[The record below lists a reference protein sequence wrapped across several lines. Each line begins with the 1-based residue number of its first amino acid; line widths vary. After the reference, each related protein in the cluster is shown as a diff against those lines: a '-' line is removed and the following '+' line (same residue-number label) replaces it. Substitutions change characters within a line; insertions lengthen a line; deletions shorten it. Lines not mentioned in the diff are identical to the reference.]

1 METRRS
7 RRKPEKRVD
16 GMNRSRRAARAAKAE
31 AMERSAE
38 ASDRAAAA
46 ERKSTAASD
55 RTKAV
60 SAGKKKESNFVI
72 QGSILAVAGII
83 VRLIG
88 MLYRIPMTNI
98 IGDEGMGYYS
108 TAFNVYNIM
117 LILSSYSLPLAVS
130 KMVAA
135 RMAKGQY
142 RNVNRVLY
150 AALVYA
156 TIAGGIAC
164 FITWNFAEFF
174 AVSVFTTP
182 FCIYALKTLA
192 PTIWI
197 MAYLGVLRGFFQ
209 GHGTMIPTAM
219 SQIFEQIVNAI
230 ISVIAAS
237 VLFKVGLDSNKV
249 YGTTG
254 YPEAFGAAG
263 GTIGTGAGALTAL
276 LFLLFL
282 YVLFRPTVTRR
293 LRRDRSGCV
302 DSYGEI
308 SRTFVVT
315 VIPVI
320 LSSAVYNINSVIDNG
335 IMAHGF
341 ETLGRGDEF
350 LALWGIY
357 NNKYMLLVHVPL
369 AIANSLSSSLI
380 PSLSGAMAKNDRNA
394 ARAKT
399 GLAIRFAMMIA
410 IPSAVGLTVLSAPI
424 NNLLF
429 RSADNTE
436 AIRMLIIG
444 SVAVVFLSLSTVTNA
459 ILQGINRMNVP
470 VRNALIS
477 LVLHVMVLYV
487 MLMGLK
493 MGIYS
498 MVFANIFF
506 AVCMCLLNAW
516 AIRKEIRYRQELTRT
531 FFIPAVAAA
540 IMGVAAF
547 LTYRV
552 VTMVIKSNLLGTVV
566 SVAVAVAVYGVLLI
580 RLRGIEEQELKSM
593 PGGTRLLG
601 LCRKLHLM

>member
-16 GMNRSRRAARAAKAE
+16 GMNRSRRAARAAKE

-60 SAGKKKESNFVI
+60 SSGKKKESNFVI

-130 KMVAA
+130 KMVAV

-156 TIAGGIAC
+156 TIAGGVAC

-174 AVSVFTTP
+174 AVSVFATP

-293 LRRDRSGCV
+293 MRRDRSGCV

-341 ETLGRGDEF
+341 EMLGRGDEF

-380 PSLSGAMAKNDRNA
+380 PSLSGAMAKKDRKA

-429 RSADNTE
+429 RSTDNTE

-566 SVAVAVAVYGVLLI
+566 SVSVAVAVYGVLLI

-593 PGGTRLLG
+593 PGGTRLFG

>member
-7 RRKPEKRVD
+7 RRKPGTGGIPPV
-16 GMNRSRRAARAAKAE
+16 S
-31 AMERSAE
+31 
-38 ASDRAAAA
+38 
-46 ERKSTAASD
+46 STAAE
-55 RTKAV
+55 
-60 SAGKKKESNFVI
+60 KKKESNFVV

-135 RMAKGQY
+135 RIARGQY
-142 RNVNRVLY
+142 RNMSRVLC
-150 AALVYA
+150 ASLVYA
-156 TIAGGIAC
+156 TIAGGLAC
-164 FITWNFAEFF
+164 FITWNFADFF
-174 AVSVFTTP
+174 AGTLFNAPLCS
-182 FCIYALKTLA
+182 YALRTLA

-209 GHGTMIPTAM
+209 GHGTMVPTAL

-230 ISVIAAS
+230 ISVVAAG

-249 YGTTG
+249 YETTG

-263 GTIGTGAGALTAL
+263 GTIGTGSGALAAFLFMLL
-276 LFLLFL
+276 LFF
-282 YVLFRPTVTRR
+282 LFRPTLKKRIRKDKNGMVE
-293 LRRDRSGCV
+293 
-302 DSYGEI
+302 SYGQI
-308 SRTFVVT
+308 SKILFLTVV
-315 VIPVI
+315 PVI
-320 LSSAVYNINSVIDNG
+320 ISSSVYNINGVIDNG
-335 IMAHGF
+335 IMAHGM
-341 ETLGRGDEF
+341 ESLGQGKEF
-350 LALWGIY
+350 LVLWGIY

-369 AIANSLSSSLI
+369 AIANSLASSLI
-380 PSLSGAMAKNDRNA
+380 PSLSGAMARENMA
-394 ARAKT
+394 AVRAKT

-410 IPSAVGLTVLSAPI
+410 IPSAVGLTVLAAPVT
-424 NNLLF
+424 NLLF
-429 RSADNTE
+429 RGGENTE

-470 VRNALIS
+470 VRNALIA
-477 LVLHVMVLYV
+477 LMLHVVALYV
-487 MLMGLK
+487 MLMFCR

-498 MVFANIFF
+498 MVFSNILF
-506 AVCMCLLNAW
+506 ALFICLLNAV
-516 AIRKEIRYRQELTRT
+516 AIRRAIRYRQEMVKT
-531 FFIPAVAAA
+531 FVIPAVSAAL
-540 IMGVAAF
+540 MGVVAYF
-547 LTYRV
+547 TYRG
-552 VTMVIKSNLLGTVV
+552 VTLVLHSNLMGTLISVM
-566 SVAVAVAVYGVLLI
+566 VAVVVYAVLLI
-580 RLRGIEEQELKSM
+580 RLHGIEASELKSM

>member
-7 RRKPEKRVD
+7 RRKPGTGGIPPV
-16 GMNRSRRAARAAKAE
+16 S
-31 AMERSAE
+31 S
-38 ASDRAAAA
+38 SAA
-46 ERKSTAASD
+46 E
-55 RTKAV
+55 
-60 SAGKKKESNFVI
+60 KKKESNFVV

-135 RMAKGQY
+135 RIARGQY
-142 RNVNRVLY
+142 RNMSRVLC
-150 AALVYA
+150 ASLVYA
-156 TIAGGIAC
+156 TIAGGLAC
-164 FITWNFAEFF
+164 FITWNFADFF
-174 AVSVFTTP
+174 AGTLFNAPLCS
-182 FCIYALKTLA
+182 YALRTLA

-209 GHGTMIPTAM
+209 GHGTMVPTAL

-230 ISVIAAS
+230 ISVVAAG

-249 YGTTG
+249 YETTG

-263 GTIGTGAGALTAL
+263 GTIGTGSGALAAFLFMLL
-276 LFLLFL
+276 LFF
-282 YVLFRPTVTRR
+282 LFRPTLKKRIRKDKNGMVE
-293 LRRDRSGCV
+293 
-302 DSYGEI
+302 SYGQI
-308 SRTFVVT
+308 SKILFLTVV
-315 VIPVI
+315 PVI
-320 LSSAVYNINSVIDNG
+320 ISSSVYNINGVIDNG
-335 IMAHGF
+335 IMAHGM
-341 ETLGRGDEF
+341 ESLGQGKEF
-350 LALWGIY
+350 LVLWGIY

-369 AIANSLSSSLI
+369 AIANSLASSLI
-380 PSLSGAMAKNDRNA
+380 PSLSGAMAREDMA
-394 ARAKT
+394 AVRAKT

-410 IPSAVGLTVLSAPI
+410 IPSAVGLTVLAAPVT
-424 NNLLF
+424 NLLF
-429 RSADNTE
+429 RGGENTE

-470 VRNALIS
+470 VRNALIA
-477 LVLHVMVLYV
+477 LMLHVVALYV
-487 MLMGLK
+487 MLMFCR

-498 MVFANIFF
+498 MVFSNILF
-506 AVCMCLLNAW
+506 ALFICLLNAV
-516 AIRKEIRYRQELTRT
+516 AIRRAIRYRQEMVKT
-531 FFIPAVAAA
+531 FVIPAVSAAL
-540 IMGVAAF
+540 MGVVAYF
-547 LTYRV
+547 TYRG
-552 VTMVIKSNLLGTVV
+552 VTLVLHSNLMGTLISVM
-566 SVAVAVAVYGVLLI
+566 VAVVVYAVLLI
-580 RLRGIEEQELKSM
+580 RLHGIEASELKSM

>member
-7 RRKPEKRVD
+7 RRKPGAGGIPPV
-16 GMNRSRRAARAAKAE
+16 S
-31 AMERSAE
+31 
-38 ASDRAAAA
+38 
-46 ERKSTAASD
+46 STAAE
-55 RTKAV
+55 
-60 SAGKKKESNFVI
+60 KKKESNFVV

-135 RMAKGQY
+135 RIARGQY
-142 RNVNRVLY
+142 RNMSRVLC
-150 AALVYA
+150 ASLVYA
-156 TIAGGIAC
+156 TIAGGLAC
-164 FITWNFAEFF
+164 FITWNFADFF
-174 AVSVFTTP
+174 AGTLFNAPLCS
-182 FCIYALKTLA
+182 YALRTLA

-209 GHGTMIPTAM
+209 GHGTMVPTAL

-230 ISVIAAS
+230 ISVVAAG

-249 YGTTG
+249 YETTG

-263 GTIGTGAGALTAL
+263 GTIGTGSGALAAFLFMLL
-276 LFLLFL
+276 LFF
-282 YVLFRPTVTRR
+282 LFRPTLKKRIRKDKNGMVE
-293 LRRDRSGCV
+293 
-302 DSYGEI
+302 SYGQI
-308 SRTFVVT
+308 SKILFLTVV
-315 VIPVI
+315 PVI
-320 LSSAVYNINSVIDNG
+320 ISSSVYNINGVIDNG
-335 IMAHGF
+335 IMAHGM
-341 ETLGRGDEF
+341 ESLGQGKEF
-350 LALWGIY
+350 LVLWGIY

-369 AIANSLSSSLI
+369 AIANSLASSLI
-380 PSLSGAMAKNDRNA
+380 PSLSGAMAREDMA
-394 ARAKT
+394 AVRAKT

-410 IPSAVGLTVLSAPI
+410 IPSAVGLTVLAAPVT
-424 NNLLF
+424 NLLF
-429 RSADNTE
+429 RGGENTE

-470 VRNALIS
+470 VRNALIA
-477 LVLHVMVLYV
+477 LMLHVVALYV
-487 MLMGLK
+487 MLMFCR

-498 MVFANIFF
+498 MVFSNILF
-506 AVCMCLLNAW
+506 ALFICLLNAV
-516 AIRKEIRYRQELTRT
+516 AIRRAIRYRQEMVKT
-531 FFIPAVAAA
+531 FVIPAVSAAL
-540 IMGVAAF
+540 MGVVAYF
-547 LTYRV
+547 TYRG
-552 VTMVIKSNLLGTVV
+552 VTLVLHSNLMGTLISVM
-566 SVAVAVAVYGVLLI
+566 VAVVVYAVLLI
-580 RLRGIEEQELKSM
+580 RLHGIEASELKSM

>member
-7 RRKPEKRVD
+7 RRKPGTGGIPPV
-16 GMNRSRRAARAAKAE
+16 S
-31 AMERSAE
+31 
-38 ASDRAAAA
+38 
-46 ERKSTAASD
+46 STAAE
-55 RTKAV
+55 
-60 SAGKKKESNFVI
+60 KKKESNFVV

-135 RMAKGQY
+135 RIARGQY
-142 RNVNRVLY
+142 RNMSRVLC
-150 AALVYA
+150 ASLVYA
-156 TIAGGIAC
+156 TIAGGLAC
-164 FITWNFAEFF
+164 FITWNFADFF
-174 AVSVFTTP
+174 AGTLFNAPLCS
-182 FCIYALKTLA
+182 YALRTLA

-209 GHGTMIPTAM
+209 GHGTMVPTAL

-230 ISVIAAS
+230 ISVVAAG

-249 YGTTG
+249 YETTG

-263 GTIGTGAGALTAL
+263 GTIGTGSGALAAFLFMLL
-276 LFLLFL
+276 LFF
-282 YVLFRPTVTRR
+282 LFRPTLKKRIRKDKNGMVE
-293 LRRDRSGCV
+293 
-302 DSYGEI
+302 SYGQI
-308 SRTFVVT
+308 SKILFLTVV
-315 VIPVI
+315 PVI
-320 LSSAVYNINSVIDNG
+320 ISSSVYNINGVIDNG
-335 IMAHGF
+335 IMAHGM
-341 ETLGRGDEF
+341 ESLGQGKEF
-350 LALWGIY
+350 LVLWGIY

-369 AIANSLSSSLI
+369 AIANSLASSLI
-380 PSLSGAMAKNDRNA
+380 PSLSGAMAREDMA
-394 ARAKT
+394 AVRAKT

-410 IPSAVGLTVLSAPI
+410 IPSAVGLTVLAAPVT
-424 NNLLF
+424 NLLF
-429 RSADNTE
+429 RGGENTE

-470 VRNALIS
+470 VRNALIA
-477 LVLHVMVLYV
+477 LMLHVVALYV
-487 MLMGLK
+487 MLMFCR

-498 MVFANIFF
+498 MVFSNILF
-506 AVCMCLLNAW
+506 ALFICLLNAV
-516 AIRKEIRYRQELTRT
+516 AIRRAIRYRQEMVKT
-531 FFIPAVAAA
+531 FVIPAVSAAL
-540 IMGVAAF
+540 MGVVTYF
-547 LTYRV
+547 TYRG
-552 VTMVIKSNLLGTVV
+552 VTLVLHSNLMGTLISVM
-566 SVAVAVAVYGVLLI
+566 VAVVVYAVLLI
-580 RLRGIEEQELKSM
+580 RLHGIEASELKSM

>member
-7 RRKPEKRVD
+7 RRKPGTGGIPPV
-16 GMNRSRRAARAAKAE
+16 S
-31 AMERSAE
+31 S
-38 ASDRAAAA
+38 SAA
-46 ERKSTAASD
+46 E
-55 RTKAV
+55 
-60 SAGKKKESNFVI
+60 KKKESNFVV

-135 RMAKGQY
+135 RIARGQY
-142 RNVNRVLY
+142 RNMSRVLC
-150 AALVYA
+150 ASLVYA
-156 TIAGGIAC
+156 TIAGGLAC
-164 FITWNFAEFF
+164 FITWNFADFF
-174 AVSVFTTP
+174 AGTVFNAP
-182 FCIYALKTLA
+182 LCSYALRTLA

-209 GHGTMIPTAM
+209 GHGTMVPTAL

-230 ISVIAAS
+230 ISVVAAG

-249 YGTTG
+249 YETTG

-263 GTIGTGAGALTAL
+263 GTIGTGSGALAAFLFMLL
-276 LFLLFL
+276 LFF
-282 YVLFRPTVTRR
+282 LFRPTLKKRIRKDKNGMVE
-293 LRRDRSGCV
+293 
-302 DSYGEI
+302 SYGQI
-308 SRTFVVT
+308 SKILFLTVV
-315 VIPVI
+315 PVI
-320 LSSAVYNINSVIDNG
+320 ISSSVYNINGVIDNG
-335 IMAHGF
+335 IMAHGM
-341 ETLGRGDEF
+341 ESLGQGKEF
-350 LALWGIY
+350 LVLWGIY

-369 AIANSLSSSLI
+369 AIANSLASSLI
-380 PSLSGAMAKNDRNA
+380 PSLSGAMAREDMA
-394 ARAKT
+394 AVRAKT

-410 IPSAVGLTVLSAPI
+410 IPSAVGLTVLAAPVT
-424 NNLLF
+424 NLLF
-429 RSADNTE
+429 RGGENTE

-470 VRNALIS
+470 VRNALIA
-477 LVLHVMVLYV
+477 LMLHVVALYV
-487 MLMGLK
+487 MLMFCR

-498 MVFANIFF
+498 MVFSNILF
-506 AVCMCLLNAW
+506 ALFICLLNAV
-516 AIRKEIRYRQELTRT
+516 AIRRAIRYRQEMVKT
-531 FFIPAVAAA
+531 FVIPAVSAAL
-540 IMGVAAF
+540 MGVVAYF
-547 LTYRV
+547 TYRG
-552 VTMVIKSNLLGTVV
+552 VTLVLHSNLMGTLISVI
-566 SVAVAVAVYGVLLI
+566 VAVVVYAVLLI
-580 RLRGIEEQELKSM
+580 RLHGIEASELKSM